1 MIKEGLLKQLVMWTA
16 HKTEVKSIQFIN
28 IGSEDLVMTAS
39 ADQMVHLWTFQGV
52 LRGSLKQGKENT
64 KDYLWDFKLNN
75 LEDIVQEKKQTLNST
90 LTNLRS
96 KRDNEMSIKKREE
109 INTIKN
115 RPNGIFQLAG
125 SQLLGMKPNMV
136 IQVAQ
141 EEYEDNT
148 EYGKRHKKFN
158 DVIARGKKY
167 IEITNRVQN

>member
-1 MIKEGLLKQLVMWTA
+1 
-16 HKTEVKSIQFIN
+16 
-28 IGSEDLVMTAS
+28 MTAS

-115 RPNGIFQLAG
+115 RPNGIF
-125 SQLLGMKPNMV
+125 
-136 IQVAQ
+136 
-141 EEYEDNT
+141 
-148 EYGKRHKKFN
+148 
-158 DVIARGKKY
+158 
-167 IEITNRVQN
+167 